1 MEEELKMVTQTM
13 EYEKLNNGWT
23 LLFDVNN
30 RQQPIKEA
38 ALQKPLADGSKYA
51 GEFKQLLAKAFYA
64 YILNAEELLKAK
76 KLNIKITI
84 EKAE

>member
-23 LLFDVNN
+23 LLFNANN
-30 RQQPIKEA
+30 CQQPIKEA
-38 ALQKPLADGSKYA
+38 ALQMPLADGKHA
-51 GEFKQLLAKAFYA
+51 DEFKQLLAKAFYA
-64 YILNAEELLKAK
+64 YILNTEGLLKAK

>member
-13 EYEKLNNGWT
+13 EYERLNNGWT
-23 LLFDVNN
+23 LLFNLN
-30 RQQPIKEA
+30 KNQSIKEA
-38 ALQKPLADGSKYA
+38 ALQKPLVDGHHVD
-51 GEFKQLLAKAFYA
+51 EFKQLLAKAFYA
-64 YILNAEELLKAK
+64 YILNAEGLLKAK

>member
-13 EYEKLNNGWT
+13 EYERLNNGWT
-23 LLFDVNN
+23 LLFINKN
-30 RQQPIKEA
+30 QQPIKEA
-38 ALQKPLADGSKYA
+38 ALQKPLADGYHA
-51 GEFKQLLAKAFYA
+51 DEFKQLLAKAFYA
-64 YILNAEELLKAK
+64 YIINAEGLLKAK

>member
-13 EYEKLNNGWT
+13 EYERLNNGWT
-23 LLFDVNN
+23 LLFNLN
-30 RQQPIKEA
+30 KNQQPIKEA
-38 ALQKPLADGSKYA
+38 ALQKPD
-51 GEFKQLLAKAFYA
+51 EFKQLLAKAFYA
-64 YILNAEELLKAK
+64 YILNAEGLLKAK

>member
-13 EYEKLNNGWT
+13 EYERLNNGWT

-38 ALQKPLADGSKYA
+38 ALEKPLADGKYA

-64 YILNAEELLKAK
+64 YILNAEGLLKAK

>member
-13 EYEKLNNGWT
+13 EYERLNNGWT
-23 LLFDVNN
+23 LLFNLN
-30 RQQPIKEA
+30 KSQQPIKEA
-38 ALQKPLADGSKYA
+38 ALQKPLADGHHA
-51 GEFKQLLAKAFYA
+51 DEFKQLLAKAFYA
-64 YILNAEELLKAK
+64 YILNAEGLLKAK

>member
-13 EYEKLNNGWT
+13 EYERLNNGWT
-23 LLFDVNN
+23 LLFNN

-38 ALQKPLADGSKYA
+38 ALQHPLADSKHA
-51 GEFKQLLAKAFYA
+51 DEFKQLLAKAFYA
-64 YILNAEELLKAK
+64 YILNAEGLLKAK

>member
-23 LLFDVNN
+23 LLYNVNKN
-30 RQQPIKEA
+30 RQPIKEA
-38 ALQKPLADGSKYA
+38 ALQKPLADGCHA
-51 GEFKQLLAKAFYA
+51 DEFKQLLAKAFYA
-64 YILNAEELLKAK
+64 YILNAEELIKAK

>member
-13 EYEKLNNGWT
+13 EYERLNNGWT
-23 LLFDVNN
+23 LLFNVNKS
-30 RQQPIKEA
+30 QQPIKEA
-38 ALQKPLADGSKYA
+38 ALQHPLADGRHA
-51 GEFKQLLAKAFYA
+51 DEFKQLLAKAFYA
-64 YILNAEELLKAK
+64 YILNAEELLNAK

>member
-13 EYEKLNNGWT
+13 EYERLNNGWT
-23 LLFDVNN
+23 LLFDVNKS
-30 RQQPIKEA
+30 QQPIKEA
-38 ALQKPLADGSKYA
+38 ALQYPLADGKHA
-51 GEFKQLLAKAFYA
+51 DEFKQLLAKAFYA
-64 YILNAEELLKAK
+64 YILNAEGLLKAK

>member
-23 LLFDVNN
+23 LLYNVNKN
-30 RQQPIKEA
+30 QQPIKEA
-38 ALQKPLADGSKYA
+38 ALQNPLVDGYRAD
-51 GEFKQLLAKAFYA
+51 EFKQLLAKAFYA
-64 YILNAEELLKAK
+64 YILNAEELIKAK
-76 KLNIKITI
+76 KLNIKITF

>member
-13 EYEKLNNGWT
+13 EYESQQWLD
-23 LLFDVNN
+23 LLFNLN
-30 RQQPIKEA
+30 KNQQPIKEA
-38 ALQKPLADGSKYA
+38 ALQKPLVDGYHAD
-51 GEFKQLLAKAFYA
+51 EFKQLLAKAFYA
-64 YILNAEELLKAK
+64 YILNAEGLLKAK

>member
-23 LLFDVNN
+23 LLFNVNKS
-30 RQQPIKEA
+30 QQPIKEA
-38 ALQKPLADGSKYA
+38 ALQKPLADGHHA
-51 GEFKQLLAKAFYA
+51 DEFKQLLAKAFYA
-64 YILNAEELLKAK
+64 YILNAEGLLNAK

>member
-23 LLFDVNN
+23 LLYNVNKN
-30 RQQPIKEA
+30 QQPIKEA
-38 ALQKPLADGSKYA
+38 ALQKPLADGYHA

-64 YILNAEELLKAK
+64 YILNAEELIKAK